1 MWNQLFRNS
10 GIFAL
15 SVLNSQLRNAGK
27 NFSVL
32 SSMKKFEQSIGS
44 LNLCNTALL
53 QPSMTTIV
61 AQRGMKQVGNCKRRC
76 KDCYFVVRQERL
88 FVMCKTH
95 PRHKQMS
102 MKKRQRNTWI
112 LTDATQ
118 STKRAW

>member
-10 GIFAL
+10 RALAL
-15 SVLNSQLRNAGK
+15 SVLNNQLRNVRK
-27 NFSVL
+27 NFSIL
-32 SSMKKFEQSIGS
+32 SSPKNSEQSIGT
-44 LNLCNTALL
+44 LNLWNPALL
-53 QPSMTTIV
+53 QSSMITIT

-76 KDCYFVVRQERL
+76 KDCYYVVRQERL

-102 MKKRQRNTWI
+102 MKKRQKNTWI

-118 STKRAW
+118 SIQRAW